1 MKIICKNKDTIAT
14 GWVIANF
21 PADQPGLLGGACGIW
36 PKTIFAEIAPLGNL
50 ALRAGWVC
58 LVCAG

>member
-1 MKIICKNKDTIAT
+1 MKIICKNKDAIAT

-21 PADQPGLLGGACGIW
+21 PDDQPGLIGGVCGIL
-36 PKTIFAEIAPLGNL
+36 PKTIFAEIAPLGSL
-50 ALRAGWVC
+50 VLLAGWVC